1 MAVSANKIMTTL
13 VLKVKTGVVNGKDTM
28 KSLSFNK
35 VKAGATDEDI
45 FAVASGIAGVL
56 AYPISNVNKQDVNEL
71 ING

>member
-1 MAVSANKIMTTL
+1 MAVSANKVMTTL
-13 VLKVKTGVVNGKDTM
+13 VLKIKTGVVNGKDTI

-45 FAVASGIAGVL
+45 FAVASGIAGIL
-56 AYPISNVNKQDVNEL
+56 AYPMSGVNKQDVNEL